1 MHSLCRVLSVGLAAV
16 SLQAVSLPGG
26 YYRILEAGADKVE
39 SRLNAQP
46 DADLKT
52 LESQSGSRHF
62 PYAILAPTVLY
73 AKQHRDNPRY
83 HDPKMLALAL
93 RIGDLLASE
102 DEKGTFEPRGDSD
115 WDTYMWLEAY
125 RLLEKELGEE
135 RRARW
140 KRAIER
146 NLALLVDDAKARLD
160 FPWYNSPYIGTS
172 PNHYA
177 QWASNL
183 LLAGQVFRN
192 KEWEELGAR
201 ILQRF
206 ATIEQTPDGYW
217 GEHSRRGPTTGYN
230 HLTLTSVALYWELS
244 KDPAALKALRRV
256 TDFHKYFTNPDG
268 SPVEV
273 IDDRNRNRTV
283 SAWGH
288 FAFSNFADGRG
299 YAEFLANFFKPETLT
314 IDQLGRL
321 AQDALYYHDGPKSP
335 APQEQ
340 SRYFHQME
348 IPAGIRKTGPWVVV
362 LSGIVDTQA
371 INSRFYLDRQGNLGV
386 FHEKLGM
393 IINGGNSKRQPE
405 LATFS
410 EKLMGQIV
418 HMPLSSR
425 LQMSDAQDRLSLA
438 YNTFWVDLLMGPPS
452 DKEMSFQVVVNGR
465 GRPSDETLLNL
476 QLVLKSGAVLETGA
490 GRKITLGAERFELSA
505 AELGGLIR
513 HGGWTMSVDPAAR
526 LSWPVFPHNPYAD
539 APETSLDQAV
549 GRLTIPLRTKFVP
562 GGYVKPAEQ
571 QVRFKIT
578 AGNP

>member
-183 LLAGQVFRN
+183 LLAGQVFRD

-340 SRYFHQME
+340 SRYLHQME

-452 DKEMSFQVVVNGR
+452 DKEISFQVVVNGR

-476 QLVLKSGAVLETGA
+476 QLALKSGAVLETGA